1 MADPGARPRGAGP
14 VPFATATRDLLRE
27 TVIDAVDELAR
38 TRGWS
43 ATTMSDVARTAGVS
57 RQTLY
62 NEFGAR
68 HSLVEA
74 YVAREIERLV
84 AAASGAVREH
94 ADDAHTALREA
105 FALFLQLAS
114 DEPVVKIIV
123 ADTSSQGELLQLLTG
138 IGHALAGGRIATLIS
153 EVWPQ
158 VGPDDAQVVAE
169 TLVRLAISHALLPV
183 TPADV
188 VARDVSRLL
197 APFVDS
203 VLGT

>member
-1 MADPGARPRGAGP
+1 MAEAPRADPTVPYPTAARS
-14 VPFATATRDLLRE
+14 LLRS

-38 TRGWS
+38 VRGWA
-43 ATTMSDVARTAGVS
+43 ATTMSDVAQAAGVS

-62 NEFGAR
+62 NEFGSR
-68 HSLVEA
+68 HALVEA

-84 AAASGAVREH
+84 VAASGAVRQH

-114 DEPVVKIIV
+114 DEPLVKIIV
-123 ADTSSQGELLQLLTG
+123 ADTSSEGELMQLLTG
-138 IGHALAGGRIATLIS
+138 VGHALAGGRIAVLIR

-158 VGPDDAQVVAE
+158 VAQDDAQLVAE

-183 TPADV
+183 SAPDI

-197 APFVDS
+197 SPFVDS
-203 VLGT
+203 VLGPRP

>member
-1 MADPGARPRGAGP
+1 MPGRGP
-14 VPFATATRDLLRE
+14 VAGEPVRYATAARGLLRD
-27 TVIDAVDELAR
+27 TIVDSVDALAR
-38 TRGWS
+38 SRGWA

-62 NEFGAR
+62 NEFGSR
-68 HSLVEA
+68 HALVEA

-84 AAASGAVREH
+84 AAASEAVRHH
-94 ADDAHTALREA
+94 ADDAKTALREA
-105 FALFLQLAS
+105 FALFLRLAS

-123 ADTSSQGELLQLLTG
+123 ADTSTEGELLQLLTG
-138 IGHALAGGRIATLIS
+138 VGQAVAGGRIATLIQ

-158 VGPDDAQVVAE
+158 VGPADAQVVAE

-183 TPADV
+183 ADPDV
-188 VARDVSRLL
+188 VAGDVSRLL

-203 VLGT
+203 VLGP